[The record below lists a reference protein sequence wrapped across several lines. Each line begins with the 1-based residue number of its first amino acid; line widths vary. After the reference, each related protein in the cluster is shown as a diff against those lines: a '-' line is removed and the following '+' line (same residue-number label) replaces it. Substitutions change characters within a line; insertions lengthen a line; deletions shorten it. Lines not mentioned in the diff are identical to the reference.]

1 MAEPKAPRGTM
12 QGAEPAPSP
21 SDYGTTFESCLQTRI
36 NVHQDEHSEY
46 RQDPV
51 PQQRALANYLYIKD
65 EFEEAKQSK

>member
-1 MAEPKAPRGTM
+1 MKIYQSGGRAEGTPRYNAGGRTCTKPIRLNM
-12 QGAEPAPSP
+12 
-21 SDYGTTFESCLQTRI
+21 
-36 NVHQDEHSEY
+36 HQDEHSEY